1 MTFPHLDGRV
11 EALAKELDLPPDTA
25 EWLAVAALHSGCFLR
40 SQFDKYGDQE
50 HRKATTRFKRKLI
63 EQNLIVEM
71 PVDELGLLY
80 RITSK
85 RVYRALGADNI
96 RHRRLASWPIMH
108 RRLLALD
115 YVLDHPEL
123 PWLPT
128 EREKLTCFEAL
139 AIPRNELPS
148 RVWHGTIGQVRRY
161 FANKHPIAVDSHAKA
176 ALFVYLDSD
185 EQTTQGLANWCDEH
199 AALWSRLYGLGFG
212 LSIVH
217 AGRNPKLSEKVRRV
231 FQSWAAAPVADANFK
246 AMEAELRQLHA
257 ALKKDDEAALEEF
270 GGFDTAFQ
278 RATEL
283 GRWVKR
289 QGSSMIGY
297 KAGYSVWLSKRL
309 ELNAYRRNPLGSR
322 EAEGETE
329 GGEA

>member
-11 EALAKELDLPPDTA
+11 ETLAKELDLPTDKATWIA
-25 EWLAVAALHSGCFLR
+25 AAALHAGCYLR
-40 SQFDKYGDQE
+40 TQYSDYFRHSRVAAKDFSQ
-50 HRKATTRFKRKLI
+50 RLI
-63 EQNLIVEM
+63 DLNLVVEM

-96 RHRRLASWPIMH
+96 RHRWLASWPIMH

-128 EREKLTCFEAL
+128 EAEKMACFEAL
-139 AIPRNELPS
+139 AVPRNELPS
-148 RVWHGTIGQVRRY
+148 RLYGGAIGKTKRY

-185 EQTTQGLANWCDEH
+185 EQSTQGLASWRKEH
-199 AALWSRLYGLGFG
+199 AALWTRLYDLGFG

-217 AGRNPKLSEKVRRV
+217 AGRNPNLSKRVRRL
-231 FQSWAAAPVADANFK
+231 FQSWAAIPVAAANLK
-246 AMEAELRQLHA
+246 EVEAERRQLRA
-257 ALKKDDEAALEEF
+257 ALMKDDEAALEEY

-283 GRWVKR
+283 GRWLKR

-297 KAGYSVWLSKRL
+297 KAGYGVWLSKRL

-322 EAEGETE
+322 GAEGEAE

>member
-11 EALAKELDLPPDTA
+11 ETLAKELDLPADTA

-40 SQFDKYGDQE
+40 TQLPFYSNQD
-50 HRKATTRFKRKLI
+50 RKAVARFTRKLT

-80 RITSK
+80 RITS
-85 RVYRALGADNI
+85 RRIYRALGADNI

-128 EREKLTCFEAL
+128 EAEKMACFEAL

-148 RVWHGTIGQVRRY
+148 RLYGGVIGKTKRY

-185 EQTTQGLANWCDEH
+185 EQTTQGLGNWRDEH
-199 AALWSRLYGLGFG
+199 AALWARLYDLGFG

-217 AGRNPKLSEKVRRV
+217 AGRHPNLSTKVRRL
-231 FQSWAAAPVADANFK
+231 FQSWAVIPVAAANVK
-246 AMEAELRQLHA
+246 EVEAERRQLRA
-257 ALKKDDEAALEEF
+257 ALLKDDEAALEEF

-283 GRWVKR
+283 GRWLKR
-289 QGSSMIGY
+289 RGSSMIGY

-322 EAEGETE
+322 GAEGEAE

>member
-1 MTFPHLDGRV
+1 MTFPHLGGRV
-11 EALAKELDLPPDTA
+11 EALAKELDLPADTA

-40 SQFDKYGDQE
+40 SQFDEYGDQE

-96 RHRRLASWPIMH
+96 RHRWLASWPIMY

-128 EREKLTCFEAL
+128 EAEKMACFEAL

-148 RVWHGTIGQVRRY
+148 RLYAGVIGKTKRY
-161 FANKHPIAVDSHAKA
+161 FANKHPIAVDSHAKV

-185 EQTTQGLANWCDEH
+185 EQTTQGLQSWREEH
-199 AALWSRLYGLGFG
+199 AALWARLYDLGFG

-217 AGRNPKLSEKVRRV
+217 AGRNPNLSKRVRRV
-231 FQSWAAAPVADANFK
+231 FESWAAAPVATASFK
-246 AMEAELRQLHA
+246 AIEAERRQLRA
-257 ALKKDDEAALEEF
+257 ALMKDDEAALEEF

-283 GRWVKR
+283 GRWLKR
-289 QGSSMIGY
+289 QGRSQVGY
-297 KAGYSVWLSKRL
+297 KAGYGVWLSKRL

-322 EAEGETE
+322 GAEGEAE